1 MSSSSIP
8 DAFSPEELQRML
20 AEAQPEPEVTTDPD
34 CQSDEYICEIAQEA
48 IDLACDKSAGPMVHK
63 VMLHQIIQHMFDWH
77 VNMANKLL
85 EDGMTEPAMGWARD
99 AGKWQAIMN
108 ILSTISVQNDDFTCT
123 SK

>member
-1 MSSSSIP
+1 MTSSIP
-8 DAFSPEELQRML
+8 DAFSPEQLQRML

-34 CQSDEYICEIAQEA
+34 CQSEEYICEIAQEA
-48 IDLACDKSAGPMVHK
+48 IDLACEKSAGPMVHK

-85 EDGMTEPAMGWARD
+85 EDGQPNPAMGWARD

-108 ILSTISVQNDDFTCT
+108 ILSTISVDNDDFTCT
-123 SK
+123 TK